1 MALTRRSFIVGSA
14 IATLLAHSRAAVSQA
29 LEGTVAVTG
38 GNVVWRRFGDG
49 PKAPL
54 LLIHGGPGAPS
65 EYLEPFAALGD
76 ERAVFVWDQLGCGRS
91 ARPSDSSLWTLER
104 FVAEL
109 DAVRKTLAP
118 GPVHVLGHS
127 WGSMLAIEWLAT
139 ARPAAVESVIF
150 AGPCLS
156 VPRYIEDVTDLV
168 ATLTPESRAAIAEA
182 DRTGDYGS
190 AAYQKA
196 MNEDW
201 APRYL
206 ARTAGPNNDFLNR
219 TFAGFGAETYEF
231 IVGAFRI
238 QVHRDT
244 QEFRPHRRSPDSTR
258 ARAISCRRVRRDAP
272 GNCARA
278 RGDDAWSRGRRD
290 FRCGAYDHARRS
302 RRRDRRRAR
311 ILDAR
316 RSVSA
321 LPKPRLDSA

>member
-65 EYLEPFAALGD
+65 DYLEPFAALGD

-156 VPRYIEDVTDLV
+156 VPRYVEDVTDLV

-206 ARTAGPNNDFLNR
+206 ARSAGPNNDFLNR

-231 IVGAFRI
+231 MWGPSEFKCTGTLKNFDRTAALPALRVPVLFHAGEFDETCPETAREHAAMTPGAE
-238 QVHRDT
+238 V
-244 QEFRPHRRSPDSTR
+244 
-258 ARAISCRRVRRDAP
+258 AVISGAAHMTMLDAP
-272 GNCARA
+272 
-278 RGDDAWSRGRRD
+278 DAAI
-290 FRCGAYDHARRS
+290 GAVREFLTRVEA
-302 RRRDRRRAR
+302 
-311 ILDAR
+311 
-316 RSVSA
+316 
-321 LPKPRLDSA
+321 